1 MSYSKDEQILYQ
13 VAFKGAIELV
23 ANGIAE
29 LETDDVGAE
38 VIALTDALYEPLAA
52 KTGIGGTGKA
62 KSSSRSKGS
71 SKPSRRRGSSGRSSS
86 GGGDFKYASDKQ
98 AAFIEK
104 LLDEKAHDVEF
115 DDDGFVW
122 DGDDVDYTKVPSG
135 ITQEV
140 IEYLLA
146 FDDA

>member
-1 MSYSKDEQILYQ
+1 MTKDQQILYQ
-13 VAFKGAIELV
+13 VAFKGAIALV

-29 LETDDVGAE
+29 LETEDIGAE
-38 VIALTDALYEPLAA
+38 LISLTDALYEPLND
-52 KTGIGGTGKA
+52 KLGYGGSG
-62 KSSSRSKGS
+62 KSSAKKSS
-71 SKPSRRRGSSGRSSS
+71 SKPSRKRGSRGKPF
-86 GGGDFKYASDKQ
+86 GGGGNYKYASDKQ
-98 AAFIEK
+98 ADFIIK

-115 DDDGFVW
+115 DDDGFTW
-122 DGDDVDYTKVPSG
+122 DGDDVDFEKIPSG